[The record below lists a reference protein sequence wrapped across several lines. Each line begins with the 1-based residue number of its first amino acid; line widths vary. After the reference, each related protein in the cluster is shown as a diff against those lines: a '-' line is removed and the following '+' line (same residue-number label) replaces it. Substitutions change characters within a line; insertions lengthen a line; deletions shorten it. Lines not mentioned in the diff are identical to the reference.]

1 MYDNYPQ
8 FDFFANPNLKPE
20 TSIGYDAGFE
30 QALLNR
36 RAGFGATWFH
46 NNIDNLITIN
56 DTGTSYQ
63 NIGKATTY
71 GIESFIAIQPWQS
84 LKLRGDYSFTIAE
97 DDILHQELLRRPKN
111 KATLDATWLV
121 SAAASLT
128 ATLLYVGPWIDTSRD
143 ATEFGHP
150 ANGYMT
156 INLDASYDLG
166 HGITAFARIDNLLN
180 RHYQDPI
187 GFDHPGLGVYAGLR
201 VAFAPPGFPG
211 RIGGAHQQ

>member
-8 FDFFANPNLKPE
+8 FDFFANPTLKPE

-84 LKLRGDYSFTIAE
+84 LKLRGDYTFTIAE

-143 ATEFGHP
+143 ATE
-150 ANGYMT
+150 
-156 INLDASYDLG
+156 S
-166 HGITAFARIDNLLN
+166 GIRPTAI
-180 RHYQDPI
+180 
-187 GFDHPGLGVYAGLR
+187 
-201 VAFAPPGFPG
+201 
-211 RIGGAHQQ
+211 